1 MIIIDEQRIAQTNRQ
16 RVSVLIPVLFVIL
29 LWIIQ
34 LLQWGTNVDF
44 GILGIF
50 PRSFSGLGGIFFSPL
65 LHGSWA
71 HLISNTIP
79 LLVLGFMMI
88 YFYRHIAYRVVLLI
102 WLIDG
107 VGVWLI
113 GRDAYH
119 IGASGIV
126 YGMASFLF
134 FSGILRKNRQLLA
147 LSLAVVFIY
156 GSMIW
161 GMFPYVIEISWEAH
175 LIGFLSGIIFAIYY
189 RKQGP
194 PDDPIPAWMN
204 ESENEGDLSS
214 EALSDQLSGRDLAQE
229 EDGSNEEKKV
239 GESYIIIPKI
249 NGKNKD

>member
-1 MIIIDEQRIAQTNRQ
+1 MIIVDEQRKAQINRQ
-16 RVSVLIPVLFVIL
+16 RVSVLIPLLFVIL

-34 LLQWGTNVDF
+34 LLQWGPNTDLGV
-44 GILGIF
+44 LGIS
-50 PRSFSGLGGIFFSPL
+50 PRTLTGLGGIFFSPL
-65 LHGSWA
+65 IHGSWA
-71 HLISNTIP
+71 HLASNTIP

-107 VGVWLI
+107 IGVWLI

-134 FSGILRKNRQLLA
+134 FSGILRKNRELLA

-161 GMFPYVIEISWEAH
+161 GMLPYVVEISWEAH
-175 LIGFLSGIIFAIYY
+175 LIGFLSGIFFAVYY

-194 PDDPIPAWMN
+194 PDDPLPAWMN
-204 ESENEGDLSS
+204 ESEGEDEGDLSS
-214 EALSDQLSGRDLAQE
+214 ETLAQE
-229 EDGSNEEKKV
+229 ESGSGGEEKKIDV
-239 GESYIIIPKI
+239 NYIFVPKQNGE
-249 NGKNKD
+249 NKE

>member
-1 MIIIDEQRIAQTNRQ
+1 MMIIDEERKLETDRQ
-16 RVSVLIPVLFVIL
+16 RVSVVIPLLFVVL

-34 LLQWGTNVDF
+34 LLQWGTNADLGVL
-44 GILGIF
+44 GIL
-50 PRSFSGLGGIFFSPL
+50 PRQFSGLGGIILSPFI
-65 LHGSWA
+65 HGSWA
-71 HLISNTIP
+71 HLASNTIP

-88 YFYRHIAYRVVLLI
+88 YFYRHISYRVILLI
-102 WLIDG
+102 WLLDG

-134 FSGILRKNRQLLA
+134 LSGILRKNRQLLA

-161 GMFPYVIEISWEAH
+161 GMLPYVIEISWEAH
-175 LIGFLSGIIFAIYY
+175 LVGFLSGIFFAVYY

-194 PDDPIPAWMN
+194 PDDPIPAWMT
-204 ESENEGDLSS
+204 ESEVEGKI
-214 EALSDQLSGRDLAQE
+214 EGE
-229 EDGSNEEKKV
+229 GEGKGE
-239 GESYIIIPKI
+239 GESES
-249 NGKNKD
+249 NGE